1 MKYSEKWNQAYDDR
15 NREALSEL
23 VDTDFHFI
31 RHSTG
36 VKITRERILNMWT
49 TKDRVVIRSQRVVYE
64 SDEILVQHWFMD
76 WPNGTKDAVLTVM
89 LLKNGKA
96 TKMEL
101 ASTPLPQ

>member
-1 MKYSEKWNQAYDDR
+1 
-15 NREALSEL
+15 
-23 VDTDFHFI
+23 
-31 RHSTG
+31 
-36 VKITRERILNMWT
+36 MWT

-64 SDEILVQHWFMD
+64 CDEILVQHWFMD

>member
-1 MKYSEKWNQAYDDR
+1 
-15 NREALSEL
+15 
-23 VDTDFHFI
+23 
-31 RHSTG
+31 
-36 VKITRERILNMWT
+36 MWT

-96 TKMEL
+96 TKKWN
-101 ASTPLPQ
+101 

>member
-1 MKYSEKWNQAYDDR
+1 
-15 NREALSEL
+15 
-23 VDTDFHFI
+23 
-31 RHSTG
+31 
-36 VKITRERILNMWT
+36 MWT

-64 SDEILVQHWFMD
+64 SDETLVQHWFMD

>member
-1 MKYSEKWNQAYDDR
+1 MKNSEKWDRAYNDR
-15 NREALSEL
+15 NRDGLSEL
-23 VDTDFHFI
+23 VDKDFHFI

-36 VKITRERILNMWT
+36 EKIPRERILDMQT
-49 TKDRVVIRSQRVVYE
+49 TKDRVVIRSQRVVYD

-89 LLKNGKA
+89 LFKNGKA

>member
-1 MKYSEKWNQAYDDR
+1 MKYSKKRDQAYDDR
-15 NREALSEL
+15 SREALSEL

>member
-1 MKYSEKWNQAYDDR
+1 MKYSEIWDQAYDDR

-36 VKITRERILNMWT
+36 EKIPRERILDMWT

-64 SDEILVQHWFMD
+64 SDEILVQHWFMN
-76 WPNGTKDAVLTVM
+76 WPNGTKNAVLSAI
-89 LLKNGKA
+89 LINDGKA
-96 TKMEL
+96 NKIEL
-101 ASTPLPQ
+101 TSIPLTH

>member
-1 MKYSEKWNQAYDDR
+1 
-15 NREALSEL
+15 
-23 VDTDFHFI
+23 
-31 RHSTG
+31 
-36 VKITRERILNMWT
+36 
-49 TKDRVVIRSQRVVYE
+49 
-64 SDEILVQHWFMD
+64 MD